1 MQKTLIIYE
10 SKYGTTEKI
19 AKYLS
24 LVLGPAKYCKTTEFN
39 GEYKDFNL
47 IILGSPI
54 YTGKMCLKYLILL
67 KKTLIG

>member
-54 YTGKMCLKYLILL
+54 YTGK
-67 KKTLIG
+67 